1 MTWPR
6 QLICLLLAFALGS
19 AIAGLLGAV
28 NLGVALSVGT
38 LCFMAT
44 LVYLILSE

>member
-6 QLICLLLAFALGS
+6 QLIFLLLAFALGS
-19 AIAGLLGAV
+19 ALAGLLGAI

-44 LVYLILSE
+44 LVFLILRE

>member
-1 MTWPR
+1 MGR
-6 QLICLLLAFALGS
+6 QLLILVAAFAVGAAL
-19 AIAGLLGAV
+19 AGLLGAV

-44 LVYLILSE
+44 LVALILTE

>member
-1 MTWPR
+1 MTWPL
-6 QLICLLLAFALGS
+6 QLLCLLLAFALGS

-28 NLGVALSVGT
+28 NLGIALSVGT